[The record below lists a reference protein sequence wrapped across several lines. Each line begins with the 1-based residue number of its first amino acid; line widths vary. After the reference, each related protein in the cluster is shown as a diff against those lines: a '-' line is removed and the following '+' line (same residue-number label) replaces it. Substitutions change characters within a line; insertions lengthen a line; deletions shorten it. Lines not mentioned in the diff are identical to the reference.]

1 MNLPQK
7 LSKTRCKRILWS
19 LAFCTTGLGL
29 TLVIDLLLAKTNYSL
44 VMLYQTASA
53 VICWRSTAPS
63 CHFKAKSATPPTAR
77 YGTTGMV
84 VSEQHEAT
92 QAGIAILNQGGN
104 AIDAA
109 VGVGYALAVT
119 YPCCGNLGGG
129 GFMLIRFANGRTRFL
144 DFREMAP
151 GAATPNMYL
160 DGKGQVIPR
169 LSTQGYLA
177 VGVPG
182 TVKGLDYA
190 LKTYGTRSRQQ
201 VMAAAITLAE
211 RGFTLQAA
219 DAALLQDTKTFK
231 TQPNVASIF
240 LKDGKPYQSGDRL
253 VQSNLARSLRLI
265 ANQGADEFYHGAIA
279 DQLVTAS
286 QQGRGILTK
295 ADLAN
300 YAVRDTIP
308 LQCQYH
314 NYQILTAPPPGG
326 GATLCEML
334 NILAGYPQSDDLSQT
349 LHRRLSAML
358 FAYADRNAK
367 LGDPAFVDNEL
378 NQLLSKS
385 YAAKIR
391 QKIPVDRALDPN
403 RVYRTPAAVE
413 GNHTTH
419 YTIVDRQGNIVS
431 VTYTLNNLFGAGV
444 IAGKTGFFLNNEMD
458 DFTAKPGVANSYG
471 LVQGSANG
479 IAPLKRPLS
488 SMTPTI
494 VLQNHQPVL
503 ATGSPG
509 GSTIPTTVLQ
519 VILHQE
525 ANLSPQQ
532 RVDAPRIHYQGLPNV
547 VITEPYA
554 LANGVF
560 RQLWRMGY
568 RVVGFPNWGAAESIA
583 IDPTTKT
590 IYGLHDSRKKTGSAI
605 AQKSCSDSRSWQCN

>member
-1 MNLPQK
+1 
-7 LSKTRCKRILWS
+7 
-19 LAFCTTGLGL
+19 
-29 TLVIDLLLAKTNYSL
+29 
-44 VMLYQTASA
+44 MLYQAASG
-53 VICWRSTAPS
+53 VICLRSTAPS
-63 CHFKAKSATPPTAR
+63 CHFKATISTPPTAK
-77 YGTTGMV
+77 YKTTGMV

-129 GFMLIRFANGRTRFL
+129 GFMLIRLANGRTRFL

-160 DGKGQVIPR
+160 DAKGQVIPR

-219 DAALLQDTKTFK
+219 DAALLQGFTKNFRSE
-231 TQPNVASIF
+231 PNVASIF
-240 LKDGKPYQSGDRL
+240 LKNGQPYQSGDRL
-253 VQSNLARSLRLI
+253 VQLDLARSLHLI
-265 ANQGADEFYHGAIA
+265 ANQGADAFYHGAIA

-286 QQGRGILTK
+286 QQGQGILTK
-295 ADLAN
+295 ADLAK
-300 YAVRDTIP
+300 YAVRDTVP

-314 NYQILTAPPPGG
+314 RYQILTAPPPGG

-367 LGDPAFVDNEL
+367 LGDPAFVDNPL

-385 YAAKIR
+385 YAATIR
-391 QKIPVDRALDPN
+391 QKIPVNRALDPN
-403 RVYRTPAAVE
+403 QVYRTPAAVE

-431 VTYTLNNLFGAGV
+431 VTYTLNHLFGAGV

-471 LVQGSANG
+471 LIQGSANG

-494 VLQNHQPVL
+494 VLQENQPVL

-519 VILHQE
+519 VILHRE
-525 ANLSPQQ
+525 ANLAPQQ
-532 RVDAPRIHYQGLPNV
+532 WVDAPRIHYQGLPNIV
-547 VITEPYA
+547 LAEPYA
-554 LANGVF
+554 LTNKVF
-560 RQLWRMGY
+560 QQLWRMGY
-568 RVVGFPNWGAAESIA
+568 RVVPFPNWGAAESIA

-590 IYGLHDSRKKTGSAI
+590 IYGLHDSRKRTGSAI
-605 AQKSCSDSRSWQCN
+605 AQKSCSGSRSWQCN

>member
-1 MNLPQK
+1 MNLIPQK
-7 LSKTRCKRILWS
+7 LRKARCKKILWS

-29 TLVIDLLLAKTNYSL
+29 TLVIDLLLARTNHSL
-44 VMLYQTASA
+44 ALLYQTASA
-53 VICWRSTAPS
+53 VICLRSTAPS
-63 CHFKAKSATPPTAR
+63 CHSKATISTPPTAK
-77 YGTTGMV
+77 YKTTGMV

-92 QAGIAILNQGGN
+92 QTGIAILNQGGN

-109 VGVGYALAVT
+109 VAVGYALAVT

-160 DGKGQVIPR
+160 DAKGQVIPR

-201 VMAAAITLAE
+201 VMAPAITLAE

-219 DAALLQDTKTFK
+219 DAALLQGFTKTFR

-240 LKDGKPYQSGDRL
+240 LKNGQPYQSGDRL
-253 VQSNLARSLRLI
+253 VQSNLARSLHLI
-265 ANQGADEFYHGAIA
+265 ANQGSDGFYHGEIA
-279 DQLVTAS
+279 SQLVAAS
-286 QQGRGILTK
+286 QQGQGILTK
-295 ADLAN
+295 ADLAK
-300 YAVRDTIP
+300 YAIRDTVP

-367 LGDPAFVDNEL
+367 LGDPAFVDNPL

-385 YAAKIR
+385 YAATIR

-488 SMTPTI
+488 SMSPTI
-494 VLQNHQPVL
+494 VLQESQPVL

-509 GSTIPTTVLQ
+509 GPTIPTTVLQ
-519 VILHQE
+519 VILHRE
-525 ANLSPQQ
+525 ANLAPQQ
-532 RVDAPRIHYQGLPNV
+532 WVDAPRIHYQGLPNV
-547 VITEPYA
+547 VLVEPYA
-554 LANGVF
+554 LTNKVF
-560 RQLWRMGY
+560 QQLWRMGY
-568 RVVGFPNWGAAESIA
+568 RVVPFPNWGAAESIA
-583 IDPTTKT
+583 INPTTKT
-590 IYGLHDSRKKTGSAI
+590 IYGLHDSRKRTGSAI
-605 AQKSCSDSRSWQCN
+605 AQK